1 MAEPLR
7 EFISC
12 THRNFMRI
20 IGSRVS
26 TATNR
31 HTHTHRQTLLK
42 KTIPPCYAITVWVIN
57 IAVTWWMFC
66 VGVAGELCA
75 WHSAWLLH
83 RSSGVKFVLA
93 ASTAAQYKVQVVLK
107 SDISTTKTE
116 PSRLLG
122 MAYGHIWRSRPTG
135 LIINR
140 LVMAL
145 SAITSYC
152 CFSCLIA
159 GTVSYKCT
167 FQNHFN
173 ILSKFFF
180 QFTVTYYTL
189 LLGYNICSTEASFI
203 KERSWNFQEQPLTT

>member
-1 MAEPLR
+1 
-7 EFISC
+7 
-12 THRNFMRI
+12 
-20 IGSRVS
+20 
-26 TATNR
+26 
-31 HTHTHRQTLLK
+31 
-42 KTIPPCYAITVWVIN
+42 
-57 IAVTWWMFC
+57 MFC

-203 KERSWNFQEQPLTT
+203 KERS